1 MFKLNLFFL
10 AAFLT
15 SCNFSSN
22 SDQKKTNNTALQ
34 EPSTT
39 TTQSSPINPPKKLP
53 YETYLSENVS
63 GGRVLMTSDNSVWL
77 IDPDSITSTSG
88 WLGPLNLT
96 INSSGDP
103 NFPYMITNNSTKE
116 TVKAKLG
123 TLDDIN

>member
-15 SCNFSSN
+15 SCNFSSD
-22 SDQKKTNNTALQ
+22 SDQKKNKPASLQ
-34 EPSTT
+34 EPSNKPKESIPNKT
-39 TTQSSPINPPKKLP
+39 PKKLP
-53 YETYLSENVS
+53 YETYLSENVE
-63 GGRVLMTSDNSVWL
+63 GGRALITSDNFIWL

-96 INSSGDP
+96 INNSDDSSL
-103 NFPYMITNNSTKE
+103 PYTITNNSTKE

-123 TLDDIN
+123 TLDDLN

>member
-63 GGRVLMTSDNSVWL
+63 GGRVLMTSD
-77 IDPDSITSTSG
+77 PDSITSTSG